1 MLESDN
7 IFMMEIC
14 EEKYKLECYNHNM
27 TFNNYYDFYNYIN
40 NNIIKEGIYYKFYI
54 DRGNKERVTI
64 IMRTIDNIINY
75 ITIKFVKK
83 LI

>member
-1 MLESDN
+1 MSEIDN

-27 TFNNYYDFYNYIN
+27 TFDSYYDYYNYIT
-40 NNIIKEGIYYKFYI
+40 NNISKEEEYYKFYI
-54 DRGNKERVTI
+54 DRGNKEQVTI
-64 IMRTIDNIINY
+64 IMRNSDNIINY
-75 ITIKFVKK
+75 ITRNFVKK